1 LGFPWFAKS
10 CPSFGCGVRGCA
22 GDLVAGRLE
31 GRLGGMRVRGFT
43 MKLKPGCAEE
53 YRRRHD
59 ALWPELAALLRES
72 GISDYAIFLDRGSN
86 TLFAVQ
92 KLGPGFDPEA
102 LRRHPLMRRWWEYMA
117 DLMEVHPDKSPVEGE
132 LELMFHLP

>member
-1 LGFPWFAKS
+1 M
-10 CPSFGCGVRGCA
+10 
-22 GDLVAGRLE
+22 RL
-31 GRLGGMRVRGFT
+31 RGFA

-72 GISDYAIFLDRGSN
+72 GISDYAIFLDAGTN

-92 KLGPGFDPEA
+92 KLGSGFDAEA
-102 LRRHPLMRRWWEYMA
+102 LRRHPVMRRWWAYMA
-117 DLMEVHPDKSPVEGE
+117 DLMEVQPDGAPVEVE
-132 LELMFHLP
+132 LDLMFYLP